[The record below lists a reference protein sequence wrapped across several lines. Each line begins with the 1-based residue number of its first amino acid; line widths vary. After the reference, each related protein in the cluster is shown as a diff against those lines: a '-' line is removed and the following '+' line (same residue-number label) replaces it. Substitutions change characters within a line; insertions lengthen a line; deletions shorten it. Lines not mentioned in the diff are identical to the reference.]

1 MVCFALSL
9 TLTLCVLIL
18 PVRII
23 LEILER
29 ILCADVFCA
38 AAGLIRTAEAAA
50 ALLLEATGTGSASLP
65 TAAWFHV
72 TETWFSL
79 EPGAVSAKPAVE
91 KVLML
96 PATDKTHRQLWSTY
110 L

>member
-38 AAGLIRTAEAAA
+38 AGLIRTAKAAA
-50 ALLLEATGTGSASLP
+50 ALLLGATGTGSASFP
-65 TAAWFHV
+65 TAAWFNV

-79 EPGAVSAKPAVE
+79 ELGAVSAKPAVE
-91 KVLML
+91 KVLVL
-96 PATDKTHRQLWSTY
+96 PATDKTHRQLWSSY